1 MSKSSKDARP
11 RPGSQDKKDQ
21 KPVRK
26 SSTVELEELK
36 EKGKKVLKKIIPNQP
51 LILIKKLV
59 QKGADNFKKELRLNH
74 QLLPSLTT
82 NKIQSLT
89 TKQSV
94 MGNINSDTYES
105 SHFEQ
110 MNRQLTHTMLNFQ
123 STLSE
128 QIENSSNTEIVRLQT
143 DKCYQHIPKQFFL
156 EGMQV
161 QFVDKLLTRDPRQA
175 SHRRDELVDHYDEVR
190 LL

>member
-1 MSKSSKDARP
+1 MYVLTFRLFIISLDLNEQVFERCQTQTWLI
-11 RPGSQDKKDQ
+11 GQKDQ

-128 QIENSSNTEIVRLQT
+128 
-143 DKCYQHIPKQFFL
+143 
-156 EGMQV
+156 
-161 QFVDKLLTRDPRQA
+161 
-175 SHRRDELVDHYDEVR
+175 
-190 LL
+190 